1 MVRASPSALLEL
13 LADGSK
19 CREYNSFYSQGKPI
33 EMLDPYTKVRQTGNL
48 AGREEG
54 RQTGR
59 EEACHA
65 QLVRGMAHVLIWSVV
80 DRVSAVCAGW
90 WCGRWYGRPRP
101 RSGSSRPGTSARS
114 VSHSLSQSVGQAGRQ
129 AVSQS
134 DRQTGPGCQS
144 RPRPCPP
151 TPSSSTSTAPPCSDL
166 DILGP
171 WHFLPPPPLAA
182 AALPATAEAWQPG
195 VSPSPLLPS
204 CAPARAPGHPL
215 APAVERRRGGDQPLL
230 PPPRRATDLQ
240 IRPRAR
246 SVRRQKPSSSVSHLP
261 SP

>member
-1 MVRASPSALLEL
+1 MYQGKLSQWQGKPSLCTRMLTAASSSVQAQGVVRASPSALLEL

-54 RQTGR
+54 RQAGR

-65 QLVRGMAHVLIWSVV
+65 QLVRGMAHALIWSVV

-90 WCGRWYGRPRP
+90 WCGRWCGRPRP

-114 VSHSLSQSVGQAGRQ
+114 VSNSLSQ

-134 DRQTGPGCQS
+134 VRQT
-144 RPRPCPP
+144 
-151 TPSSSTSTAPPCSDL
+151 AY
-166 DILGP
+166 
-171 WHFLPPPPLAA
+171 
-182 AALPATAEAWQPG
+182 
-195 VSPSPLLPS
+195 
-204 CAPARAPGHPL
+204 
-215 APAVERRRGGDQPLL
+215 
-230 PPPRRATDLQ
+230 
-240 IRPRAR
+240 
-246 SVRRQKPSSSVSHLP
+246 
-261 SP
+261 